1 MHEHD
6 NDLIMALAEGTLGKA
21 AAAKAESEISGCERC
36 TANLELQRSALATLT
51 SIPRVY
57 LSAAESLKMRAG
69 VRKELRL
76 ASPEGAPRRRTRRF
90 PLGALTGAAAVL
102 LAVVIAGPAFNLLGA
117 GDGDPPAAFDGALS
131 PAAPNLEEEAARA
144 AAATEAPATAAPAP
158 AFGQSEADA
167 APERAGP
174 AATAD
179 IGEAVL
185 PTLKSDTDLDRLRA
199 IVVEGLGPDSLEDAG
214 LLLQESAQDVS
225 AAAPPLEAPAPTAA
239 PAPAGQDPL
248 LTAGLSDAAFCDP
261 ESVDDYADG
270 AVAILVATMEYEGT
284 PSLVVAYV
292 TGDVENTRIVVL
304 SLETCEVVASA

>member
-6 NDLIMALAEGTLGKA
+6 MDLIMALAEGTLGNA
-21 AAAKAESEISGCERC
+21 AAAKGESEISGCERC

-76 ASPEGAPRRRTRRF
+76 ASPEVAPRRRTRRF
-90 PLGALTGAAAVL
+90 PLGALAGAAAVL

-117 GDGDPPAAFDGALS
+117 GNDDSPPAFDGALS
-131 PAAPNLEEEAARA
+131 PAAPNLEEETVRA

-167 APERAGP
+167 APERAGL

-199 IVVEGLGPDSLEDAG
+199 IVVEGLGPDRLEDAG
-214 LLLQESAQDVS
+214 LLLQESAQDV
-225 AAAPPLEAPAPTAA
+225 AAAPPPEVPAPTAA
-239 PAPAGQDPL
+239 PAPAGQDPP
-248 LTAGLSDAAFCDP
+248 LTAGLSDTAFCDP

-270 AVAILVATMEYEGT
+270 AVAILIATMEYEGT